1 MYGLGQLPQ
10 GGMRDFRRGGGGR
23 RGNNS
28 YALIL
33 AMKLIHQISQLRRKP
48 PLTLALMAGMSALHL
63 KPDLFEGLLAVGNGI
78 FDWGWLAG
86 GFDLVRSVCLHPA
99 SMFDTFE
106 RTGGL
111 EIRRLLISPFVHDS
125 DTHLYYNMASFLLK
139 GVTLE
144 LTMGTHAFAGL
155 LAYSLLASQLMMVL
169 AAWVLLVVFDVS
181 SPMHTCTVGFS
192 GVLFALNYVL
202 SRRFPGTQTVLGFQ
216 VNTRYAT
223 WLELVLIYFMV
234 PNASFLG
241 HLCGILAGILYV
253 EVPTIISL
261 LDLVTG
267 VTLARG
273 SRGPSYTY
281 SSGTSSGPPSGRDSG
296 NGRRATVTR
305 RSGAEPQ
312 HEQPEPSSLY
322 DVASDPDAEEAALQ
336 EALRRSLLDDS
347 GSGGRDSERVSTS
360 VRNSR
365 GSAGEA
371 AAAAENLGPA
381 PPLPT
386 APPPEEPQQGHMSSD
401 AQSGMTSSA
410 DAAAAVNQNE
420 MRRRRLQRLGGGGD
434 HIVL

>member
-1 MYGLGQLPQ
+1 MCQQ
-10 GGMRDFRRGGGGR
+10 
-23 RGNNS
+23 
-28 YALIL
+28 
-33 AMKLIHQISQLRRKP
+33 
-48 PLTLALMAGMSALHL
+48 
-63 KPDLFEGLLAVGNGI
+63 
-78 FDWGWLAG
+78 
-86 GFDLVRSVCLHPA
+86 
-99 SMFDTFE
+99 
-106 RTGGL
+106 
-111 EIRRLLISPFVHDS
+111 
-125 DTHLYYNMASFLLK
+125 
-139 GVTLE
+139 
-144 LTMGTHAFAGL
+144 
-155 LAYSLLASQLMMVL
+155 
-169 AAWVLLVVFDVS
+169 
-181 SPMHTCTVGFS
+181 
-192 GVLFALNYVL
+192 
-202 SRRFPGTQTVLGFQ
+202 VLGFQ

-223 WLELVLIYFMV
+223 WLELVLIYVMV

-281 SSGTSSGPPSGRDSG
+281 SSGTSSGPPSGRNSG

-336 EALRRSLLDDS
+336 GALRRSL
-347 GSGGRDSERVSTS
+347 
-360 VRNSR
+360 
-365 GSAGEA
+365 
-371 AAAAENLGPA
+371 
-381 PPLPT
+381 
-386 APPPEEPQQGHMSSD
+386 PQQGHMSSD
-401 AQSGMTSSA
+401 GQSGMTSSA